1 VNFAFS
7 AEQDAFREA
16 VKRFVREQWPV
27 SASRR
32 LADDPRGFDPA
43 VWRTMTRELGLAGLL
58 VPESEGGQGF
68 SMLELGI
75 ALEELGAELAGGPLF
90 ASACLGALTLVAVA
104 DPGER
109 KELLPD
115 LASGDAIVALAY
127 REGVRAVDDRLEGT
141 QRLVLDAQNATLL
154 LVRADDDSGVG
165 VYAVE
170 PNAPGIAIEPIAS
183 LDLTRRF
190 AHVDCQGVRARRLG
204 RGDARGAL
212 ARVALQA
219 SVALS
224 AEQVGGARA
233 CLERAV
239 DHMKERIQFGRPI
252 GSFQALKHRAVD
264 AYGALEL
271 ARSAAYWAWWV
282 VSEDRPELAEAA
294 HVAASLAAEAYDRAA
309 RECIH
314 LHGGMGFTWEHDAH
328 LYLRR
333 ARTSQTLLA
342 DPLAHRAALAAELGI
357 PVC

>member
-16 VKRFVREQWPV
+16 VRRFAREQWPV
-27 SASRR
+27 ASVRR
-32 LADDPRGFDPA
+32 LAGDPHGFDPA

-58 VPESEGGQGF
+58 VPEPLGGQGF

-90 ASACLGALTLVAVA
+90 ASACLGALTLLAVA
-104 DPGER
+104 DEGER

-115 LASGDAIVALAY
+115 LASGDAIVALAH
-127 REGVRAVDDRLEGT
+127 RDGVRAADDRLEGA

-154 LVRADDDSGVG
+154 LVRADDESGVG

-170 PNAPGIAIEPIAS
+170 AAASGLAIEPADS

-190 AHVDCQGVRARRLG
+190 AHVHLHGVRARRLG
-204 RGDARGAL
+204 RGDATAAL

-233 CLERAV
+233 CLDRAV
-239 DHMKERIQFGRPI
+239 EHMKERIQFGRPI
-252 GSFQALKHRAVD
+252 GSFQALKHRAAD

-271 ARSAAYWAWWV
+271 ARSAACWAWWV
-282 VSEDRPELAEAA
+282 VAEDRPELAEAA

-333 ARTSQTLLA
+333 ARTSQTLLG
-342 DPLAHRAALAAELGI
+342 DPIAHRAALAAELGI
-357 PVC
+357 RVR

>member
-7 AEQDAFREA
+7 AEQEEFREA
-16 VKRFVREQWPV
+16 VRRFARERWPV
-27 SASRR
+27 AASRR

-58 VPESEGGQGF
+58 VPESAGGQGC

-90 ASACLGALTLVAVA
+90 ASGCLGALALLAVA
-104 DPGER
+104 DEGER

-115 LASGDAIVALAY
+115 LASGEAIAALAH
-127 REGVRAVDDRLEGT
+127 REGVRAVSDRLEGT

-154 LVRADDDSGVG
+154 LVRADDDSGAG

-170 PNAPGIAIEPIAS
+170 AGATGLAIEPVAS

-190 AHVDCQGVRARRLG
+190 AHVHCERVRARRLG
-204 RGDARGAL
+204 HGDARPAL

-219 SVALS
+219 SVALC

-239 DHMKERIQFGRPI
+239 DYMRERIQFGRPI
-252 GSFQALKHRAVD
+252 GSFQALKHRAAD

-282 VSEDRPELAEAA
+282 VAEDRPELAEAA

-309 RECIH
+309 REFIH

-333 ARTSQTLLA
+333 ARTSQTLFG
-342 DPLAHRAALAAELGI
+342 DPLAHRAALAAALGI
-357 PVC
+357 TVR